1 MFREHNN
8 DVVTS
13 SYDIQ
18 LPFKVQKDIQLLER
32 YGGSDG
38 SAILYIDVVSDEQ
51 DDYNNEH

>member
-1 MFREHNN
+1 MFCEHNN

-18 LPFKVQKDIQLLER
+18 LPLKVQKDIQLLDR

-38 SAILYIDVVSDEQ
+38 LAVLYIDVVSDE
-51 DDYNNEH
+51 